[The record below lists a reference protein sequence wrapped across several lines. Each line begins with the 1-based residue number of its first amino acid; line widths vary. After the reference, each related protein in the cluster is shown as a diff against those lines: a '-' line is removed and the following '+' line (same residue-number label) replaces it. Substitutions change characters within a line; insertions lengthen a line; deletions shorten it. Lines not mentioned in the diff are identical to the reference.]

1 MAGFLFV
8 VLVVECVANSS
19 VEFCHEYARGE
30 VDHFG
35 EVAHHVDGDG
45 RFEAF
50 ESLPYVGVG
59 YSHMFAQL
67 SSADSLFGEVS
78 VVGGGELNVVV
89 AQWFAIGV
97 EA

>member
-1 MAGFLFV
+1 MRPIVTYGCPSYPCVGVWRAFLFV

-59 YSHMFAQL
+59 YSHMFA
-67 SSADSLFGEVS
+67 
-78 VVGGGELNVVV
+78 
-89 AQWFAIGV
+89 
-97 EA
+97 